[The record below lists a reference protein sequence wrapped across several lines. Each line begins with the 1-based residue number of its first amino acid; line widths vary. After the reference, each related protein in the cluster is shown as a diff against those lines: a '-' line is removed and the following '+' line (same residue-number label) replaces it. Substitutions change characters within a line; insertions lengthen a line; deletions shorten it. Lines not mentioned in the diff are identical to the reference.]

1 MSTMAEESTSIYL
14 IQSVV
19 SSPVN
24 SEPCQ
29 FKYSYKISPF
39 TISPVLERKA
49 SYVKIATR
57 FIKACCNFKAD
68 SGQAP
73 VWGFIRVV
81 TSDCYESLTYL
92 SIFSTL
98 LLTKGVYCLCFMSRE
113 LPSCSTTH
121 ARDSSQPF
129 HHASLSRR
137 TGALFV
143 AKATHFT
150 TSCYFLRIEGWVRC
164 YASSF
169 KCFRTSKYCEE
180 KMSALINSTQAI
192 EL

>member
-98 LLTKGVYCLCFMSRE
+98 LLTKGVNVSCPENCQALQQHMQRRAHSRFTRCPGARVLCSLPRQPISPRLATFLE
-113 LPSCSTTH
+113 LRDGCVAMQVPSNVFEH
-121 ARDSSQPF
+121 
-129 HHASLSRR
+129 LNI
-137 TGALFV
+137 V
-143 AKATHFT
+143 K
-150 TSCYFLRIEGWVRC
+150 
-164 YASSF
+164 
-169 KCFRTSKYCEE
+169 
-180 KMSALINSTQAI
+180 
-192 EL
+192 

>member
-24 SEPCQ
+24 SEPCH

-98 LLTKGVYCLCFMSRE
+98 LLTKGVNVSCLENCQVVQQHMQETAHSRFTMHRCPGARVLCS
-113 LPSCSTTH
+113 LP
-121 ARDSSQPF
+121 RQPISPRL
-129 HHASLSRR
+129 AS
-137 TGALFV
+137 
-143 AKATHFT
+143 
-150 TSCYFLRIEGWVRC
+150 
-164 YASSF
+164 
-169 KCFRTSKYCEE
+169 
-180 KMSALINSTQAI
+180 
-192 EL
+192 

>member
-29 FKYSYKISPF
+29 FKYSYKISSF

-49 SYVKIATR
+49 GGPKYVKIATR

-68 SGQAP
+68 RGQAS

-81 TSDCYESLTYL
+81 TSDCHESLFEHFQHT
-92 SIFSTL
+92 TL
-98 LLTKGVYCLCFMSRE
+98 DK
-113 LPSCSTTH
+113 
-121 ARDSSQPF
+121 
-129 HHASLSRR
+129 
-137 TGALFV
+137 
-143 AKATHFT
+143 
-150 TSCYFLRIEGWVRC
+150 RC
-164 YASSF
+164 
-169 KCFRTSKYCEE
+169 
-180 KMSALINSTQAI
+180 
-192 EL
+192 

>member
-24 SEPCQ
+24 SEPCH

-98 LLTKGVYCLCFMSRE
+98 LLTKGVNV
-113 LPSCSTTH
+113 SCPENCQAVQHTPH
-121 ARDSSQPF
+121 AEESSQPF

-143 AKATHFT
+143 ANPFHHVLL
-150 TSCYFLRIEGWVRC
+150 LRIEGWVRC